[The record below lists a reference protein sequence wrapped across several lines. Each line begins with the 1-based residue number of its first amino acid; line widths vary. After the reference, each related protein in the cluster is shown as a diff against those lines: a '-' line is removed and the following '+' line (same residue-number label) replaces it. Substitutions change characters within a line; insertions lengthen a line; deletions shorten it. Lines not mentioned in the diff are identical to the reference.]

1 VQLQLQAHP
10 ASCKIAPGKRRL
22 CMRIL
27 ALRALRAGREVAEQ
41 RNPDAGYDMDSTEPT
56 KPGNK
61 QFLERKILIA

>member
-1 VQLQLQAHP
+1 
-10 ASCKIAPGKRRL
+10 
-22 CMRIL
+22 MRIL